1 MDDEAIVDLF
11 FQRSES
17 AVDETKQKY
26 GALIKGIAM
35 RILKNRSDAEEC
47 ENDTYMGA
55 WNTIPPKR
63 PNNLS
68 AFLAGIARNQALK
81 KYQFINAAKRSP
93 RVTVYL
99 DEIGDCISDGSEDIR
114 YSDGVLSEAINDFLA
129 SLNEESRRVF
139 MLRYW
144 YFASISEICGKCGIS
159 KSKAESML
167 FRTRKKLKTFLE
179 ERGL

>member
-26 GALIKGIAM
+26 GAFIKGIAM

-55 WNTIPPKR
+55 WNMIPPKR

-99 DEIGDCISDGSEDIR
+99 DELGDCISDGSEDIR

-167 FRTRKKLKTFLE
+167 FRTRKKLKTFLD